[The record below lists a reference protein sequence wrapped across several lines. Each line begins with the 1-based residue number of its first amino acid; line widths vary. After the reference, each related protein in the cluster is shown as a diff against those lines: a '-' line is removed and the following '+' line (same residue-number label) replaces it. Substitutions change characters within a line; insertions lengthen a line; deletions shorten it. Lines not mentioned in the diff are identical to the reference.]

1 MLHIYYG
8 YGKGKTTCAVGI
20 AMRAAGSDR
29 KVLFS
34 QFLKGN
40 DSGERRSMELI
51 PNITLTSCPDH
62 VKFVRDMTDEEK
74 LQCRQHC
81 RNTFEYC
88 AKEALVGKYNMVIFD
103 EIFIAIENNML
114 SESELFDFLAN
125 APKNIEIVLTGHN
138 PSEKIL
144 KLADY
149 CTEMRKVAHPY
160 DRGISARK
168 GIEF

>member
-1 MLHIYYG
+1 
-8 YGKGKTTCAVGI
+8 
-20 AMRAAGSDR
+20 
-29 KVLFS
+29 
-34 QFLKGN
+34 
-40 DSGERRSMELI
+40 
-51 PNITLTSCPDH
+51 
-62 VKFVRDMTDEEK
+62 
-74 LQCRQHC
+74 
-81 RNTFEYC
+81 
-88 AKEALVGKYNMVIFD
+88 MVIFD

-149 CTEMRKVAHPY
+149 CTKMRKVAHPY